1 MCFAKCYTVYMK
13 KMTPKQAL
21 EKVRQLIILSNK
33 EGADYD
39 TFKKQAAP
47 YLAIVNEGATKVA
60 KEYGMRAKVITFSQ
74 IAR

>member
-21 EKVRQLIILSNK
+21 EKVRQLIILSKK

-47 YLAIVNEGATKVA
+47 YLAIVNEGA